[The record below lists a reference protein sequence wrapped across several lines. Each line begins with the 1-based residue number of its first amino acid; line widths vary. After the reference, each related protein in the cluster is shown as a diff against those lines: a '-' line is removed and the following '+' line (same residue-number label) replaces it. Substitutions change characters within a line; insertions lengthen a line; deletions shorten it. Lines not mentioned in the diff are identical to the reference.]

1 MLAFSPGG
9 RPPLHAGAVM
19 TVLIVDHLPER
30 REPIGEAVRA
40 RGESVR
46 YASSLE
52 EAMSM
57 AEQQPLRAVLAE
69 LRLPGQNGIALAR
82 LLKERWPELQVVLV
96 GTDASAREYKEA
108 IQAGVTEVLT
118 QEPTA
123 ESVGEVL
130 DKALDLQQGRFTGLV
145 HGMSLTDILQMLHFT
160 RRSAT
165 VRLGSGSE
173 RIHLRDGQ
181 IIHAVSGNHQGKVA
195 LRLILTRRSGAMFT
209 APPEP
214 VEPTIEEN
222 FEALLL
228 DLMRDIDE
236 ASRPAGPASSPVNLE
251 AIAPAPSEDLPPP
264 SEAPTEVE
272 SEDLLPIESS
282 GSIPVSPPPTGPT
295 LVAHGEAA
303 VHHEPH
309 PPAPVAPPMTTPAP
323 ASSSGPVAVA
333 SIPRPTPVAPTA
345 PLPEVRTFIVE
356 AATPTP
362 VEVDDDPEP
371 VEVPASE
378 RSWTW
383 LLVLLLFGAVGGA
396 YYFWT
401 QAQVPNERGLRGE
414 RVADPAPPPVVA
426 PAPTPP
432 PPQPEVATGSTAAL
446 APPPAPAPRRVTI
459 TTRPA
464 GLVIIDHGTGLPLGN
479 APVEVTVPESGLLSV
494 RAKNGGRITPEL
506 QVRPSE
512 DQAEVELD
520 LRSWVQKAT
529 VR

>member
-1 MLAFSPGG
+1 
-9 RPPLHAGAVM
+9 M

-46 YASSLE
+46 FAASLE
-52 EAMSM
+52 EAMAL

-82 LLKERWPELQVVLV
+82 VLKERWPELQVVLV

-108 IQAGVTEVLT
+108 MQAGVTEVLT
-118 QEPTA
+118 TDPTA

-165 VRLGSGSE
+165 VRLGNGSE

-214 VEPTIEEN
+214 VEPTIEDN
-222 FEALLL
+222 FEGLLL

-236 ASRPAGPASSPVNLE
+236 ASRPARPASSPINME
-251 AIAPAPSEDLPPP
+251 AIAPVPSEDLPPP

-272 SEDLLPIESS
+272 SADLLPIEST
-282 GSIPVSPPPTGPT
+282 GSIPVSSPPVSPT
-295 LVAHGEAA
+295 LVAHGDTT
-303 VHHEPH
+303 VHHEH
-309 PPAPVAPPMTTPAP
+309 HRPAPVAPPTTAL
-323 ASSSGPVAVA
+323 AATNSSGPMPFVAA
-333 SIPRPTPVAPTA
+333 PRPDPVL
-345 PLPEVRTFIVE
+345 PLVPLAEVRTFVVE
-356 AATPTP
+356 AATPP
-362 VEVDDDPEP
+362 PLVVEGDPEP
-371 VEVPASE
+371 VDIPAAE
-378 RSWTW
+378 RSWAW
-383 LLVLLLFGAVGGA
+383 LLVLLLFGGIGGA

-401 QAQVPNERGLRGE
+401 QAQVPPANGRGLRGE
-414 RVADPAPPPVVA
+414 RVADPPPPPAIVNPAPPP
-426 PAPTPP
+426 PAPPP
-432 PPQPEVATGSTAAL
+432 AVATASTAAL
-446 APPPAPAPRRVTI
+446 SPTPAPAPRRITI

-464 GLVIIDHGTGLPLGN
+464 GLVIIDHGTGLPLGT
-479 APVEVTVPESGLLSV
+479 APVEMTVPESGLLSV
-494 RAKNGGRITPEL
+494 RAKNGGRVTPEL
-506 QVRPSE
+506 QVRPGD

-520 LRSWVQKAT
+520 LRSWVQKAA
-529 VR
+529 R

>member
-1 MLAFSPGG
+1 
-9 RPPLHAGAVM
+9 M

-46 YASSLE
+46 YAASLE
-52 EAMSM
+52 EAMTM

-69 LRLPGQNGIALAR
+69 LRLPGQNGITLAR
-82 LLKERWPELQVVLV
+82 RLKERWPELQVVLV

-108 IQAGVTEVLT
+108 MQAGVTEVLT
-118 QEPTA
+118 TDPTA

-181 IIHAVSGNHQGKVA
+181 IIHAVSGDYQGKAA

-209 APPEP
+209 APPEV

-236 ASRPAGPASSPVNLE
+236 ASRPRGPASSPVNLE
-251 AIAPAPSEDLPPP
+251 AIAPAPSEDLPPA

-272 SEDLLPIESS
+272 SADLLPIESS
-282 GSIPVSPPPTGPT
+282 NSIPVAPPPAPPT
-295 LVAHGEAA
+295 LVAQGDSA
-303 VHHEPH
+303 VHHEHH
-309 PPAPVAPPMTTPAP
+309 PKAPVAPPVMATVAS
-323 ASSSGPVAVA
+323 SSSGPVAVA
-333 SIPRPTPVAPTA
+333 SVASAPRPTPVAPLA
-345 PLPEVRTFIVE
+345 PLPEARTFVIE

-362 VEVDDDPEP
+362 LEVDDDPEP
-371 VEVPASE
+371 VEVPAAE

-383 LLVLLLFGAVGGA
+383 LLVLLLFGAVGGGF
-396 YYFWT
+396 YFWT
-401 QAQVPNERGLRGE
+401 QAQVPPTNERGLRGE
-414 RVADPAPPPVVA
+414 RVADPPPPPPVA
-426 PAPTPP
+426 EPTPTPP
-432 PPQPEVATGSTAAL
+432 PPPPSVSTGSTAAL
-446 APPPAPAPRRVTI
+446 APTPTLEPRRVTI

-479 APVEVTVPESGLLSV
+479 APVELTVPESGLLSV
-494 RAKNGGRITPEL
+494 RAKNGGRVTPEL
-506 QVRPSE
+506 QVRPNP

-529 VR
+529 R